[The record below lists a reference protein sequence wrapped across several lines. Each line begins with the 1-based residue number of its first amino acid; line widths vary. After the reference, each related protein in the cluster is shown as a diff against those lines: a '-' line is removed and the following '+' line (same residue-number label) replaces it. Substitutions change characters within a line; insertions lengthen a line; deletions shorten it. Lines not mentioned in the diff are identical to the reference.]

1 MTVSTPPRPPQ
12 PSRPAPAGP
21 VAGRD
26 APPPRRHNR
35 GASRPNWVSGVLSVF
50 WLGFVG
56 LPIYLM
62 VSWALQRQSQFTNN
76 GPLAPPAHLTGYN
89 FGYVLRSGFTTNL
102 MVTVQVTAASI
113 VLTLALALPA
123 AFAIVRS
130 NSWLAGGSFRIF
142 LLGLAIPAQA
152 VIIPVYLIII
162 KLHLYDTLL
171 AIILPTTAFGLPLAI
186 LVLAGSLRDVSAEM
200 YEAMAVDGASPRRMF
215 WNLALPMS
223 RGSITA
229 VGIYTGLNAWNGF
242 IFPLVLTQ
250 STNRRPVALALWNF
264 QTEHG
269 LNTPAL
275 MMAVLL
281 SALPVFV
288 LYLFARR
295 WLVAGLAGVGGK

>member
-1 MTVSTPPRPPQ
+1 MSTQ
-12 PSRPAPAGP
+12 PHPASPGTAVRSSAP
-21 VAGRD
+21 VT
-26 APPPRRHNR
+26 RRRGR
-35 GASRPNWVSGVLSVF
+35 GARRPNWVSGILSMA
-50 WLGFVG
+50 WLAFVG

-62 VSWALQRQSQFTNN
+62 ISWALQHQDQFTNN
-76 GPLAPPAHLTGYN
+76 GPLAPPTHLTGYN

-102 MVTVQVTAASI
+102 LVTVQVTVASI
-113 VLTLALALPA
+113 VLTLLLALPA

-130 NSWLAGGSFRIF
+130 NSWLASSSFRIF

-152 VIIPVYLIII
+152 VIIPVYFIII

-200 YEAMAVDGASPRRMF
+200 FEARAVDGASPRRMF
-215 WNLALPMS
+215 WNLVLPMS

-250 STNRRPVALALWNF
+250 SSNRRPVALALWNF

-275 MMAVLL
+275 MMAVML

-288 LYLFARR
+288 LYIFARR

>member
-1 MTVSTPPRPPQ
+1 VAISTESPPTAGVAQ
-12 PSRPAPAGP
+12 PAPRARPLRRRQG
-21 VAGRD
+21 GR
-26 APPPRRHNR
+26 
-35 GASRPNWVSGVLSVF
+35 RPNWVAGVLTALWLAVVALPLYLLISWSVQNQAAF
-50 WLGFVG
+50 
-56 LPIYLM
+56 
-62 VSWALQRQSQFTNN
+62 QDK
-76 GPLAPPAHLTGYN
+76 GPLALPRHPTLFN
-89 FGYVLRSGFTTNL
+89 FTDVFAKGFTTNL
-102 MVTVQVTAASI
+102 LVTVQITVASI
-113 VLTLALALPA
+113 LLTLGMALPA
-123 AFAIVRS
+123 AFAVVRS
-130 NSWLAGGSFRIF
+130 NSWLAHSSFRIF

-171 AIILPTTAFGLPLAI
+171 AIILPTVAFGLPLAI
-186 LVLAGSLRDVSAEM
+186 LVLAGSLRDVTSEM
-200 YEAMAVDGASPRRMF
+200 YEAMAVDGATPLRMF
-215 WNLALPMS
+215 FNLVLPLS

-250 STNRRPVALALWNF
+250 SPDRRPVALALWNF

-269 LNTPAL
+269 LNTPGL

-281 SALPVFV
+281 SAVPPFV